1 MAADEEHNVGE
12 VTALFE
18 QTSVRK
24 ENIIS
29 FKGQGKKLDTAA
41 DAAEIIQA
49 IEESK
54 DVQVLELVGNTVG
67 VDAAKAVANALR
79 NKPELQRCL
88 WADMFTGRL
97 RSEIP
102 ISLRSL
108 GDAIIT
114 SKARLVELDL
124 SDNAFGPDCAKACV
138 ELLKSPSAF
147 TLQILK
153 FNNNGLG
160 GGGIILAQTLIE
172 CYEKSSAEGKP
183 LKLKVFV
190 AGRNR
195 LENPGAKALAKA
207 FKTIG
212 TLEEIQ
218 LPQNGIQHAG
228 ITALA
233 DAVKHSPSLRHL
245 NLNDNTF
252 TDKGA
257 ISMAEAMKH
266 IDSLEIV
273 NFGDCLVR
281 TNGAKAI
288 GKSLEDSNPNL
299 KELLLSFGEIQ
310 LEGGIA
316 ICNGLENKE
325 FLQKLDLNGNKFGEE
340 GVDEVKDRANDF
352 CCKNALTSLDDDE
365 GIDSDS
371 DEEDSC
377 GEDDNDGRSPED
389 EQIDSQLLN
398 GQVDLNPKCF
408 LEQVTAP
415 SLVCLS
421 TKERSNLLEEVAELV
436 TNAEATA
443 DACLKLSGLLN
454 EKCLDHITTCSDADA
469 QELRSAVFQAVDIL
483 LRDAFQKYPNTPM
496 LVINP
501 FLVRMGLLKSE
512 DKKFHAPF
520 DIRPMV
526 VTLGHACQQAYF
538 PTFTRRLVRSVVA
551 KESKVWNNKSI
562 QLRPQLLQILYL

>member
-325 FLQKLDLNGNKFGEE
+325 FLQKLDL
-340 GVDEVKDRANDF
+340 
-352 CCKNALTSLDDDE
+352 
-365 GIDSDS
+365 
-371 DEEDSC
+371 
-377 GEDDNDGRSPED
+377 
-389 EQIDSQLLN
+389 
-398 GQVDLNPKCF
+398 
-408 LEQVTAP
+408 
-415 SLVCLS
+415 
-421 TKERSNLLEEVAELV
+421 
-436 TNAEATA
+436 
-443 DACLKLSGLLN
+443 
-454 EKCLDHITTCSDADA
+454 
-469 QELRSAVFQAVDIL
+469 
-483 LRDAFQKYPNTPM
+483 
-496 LVINP
+496 
-501 FLVRMGLLKSE
+501 
-512 DKKFHAPF
+512 
-520 DIRPMV
+520 
-526 VTLGHACQQAYF
+526 
-538 PTFTRRLVRSVVA
+538 
-551 KESKVWNNKSI
+551 
-562 QLRPQLLQILYL
+562 

>member
-1 MAADEEHNVGE
+1 MAADEEQNVGE

-29 FKGQGKKLDTAA
+29 FKGQGKKLDTAD

-257 ISMAEAMKH
+257 ISMAESMKH

-316 ICNGLENKE
+316 ICTGLENKE

-340 GVDEVKDRANDF
+340 GVDEVKDRVNDF

-371 DEEDSC
+371 DEENSC
-377 GEDDNDGRSPED
+377 GEDDNDGRSTED
-389 EQIDSQLLN
+389 EQIDSQLSN

-454 EKCLDHITTCSDADA
+454 EKCLHHITTCTDSDA
-469 QELRSAVFQAVDIL
+469 QELRSAVFQGVDIL
-483 LRDAFQKYPNTPM
+483 LSDAFQKYPNTPM

-538 PTFTRRLVRSVVA
+538 PTFTRRLVRGVVA

-562 QLRPQLLQILYL
+562 HLRSQLLQILYL